1 MAGNLARGNDLNI
14 GQGKVLKG
22 FTIFGLIFLM
32 LPLIILV
39 VFSFNESKTVTHW
52 TGFSLKW
59 YQAVFQDTSMWLAV
73 KNSMIIAVVSTIFT
87 TILGTM
93 SAIVIAKHA
102 FRGKQ
107 LFQNLLYVP
116 VILPEIIFGVSL
128 LALFMLLGFP
138 LGILSVIVAHI
149 TFSFPFV
156 TMIVLAKVLN
166 LPNSLEEASLDLGA
180 DKWQTF
186 VRVILPNISSG
197 IVSGALFAFT
207 LSIDDFVITFFT
219 AGVGAS
225 TLPLKIYSLIKF
237 GMTPA
242 INAVSTILILFTIIA
257 LYLSNKLQNSQRI
270 GKKFRMS
277 VLIGF
282 GLIIFA
288 VLIAPLF
295 NQNEKQLNIYNYS
308 GYLDEG
314 VIKDFEKEYGI
325 KVSLDYYNDNEELL
339 SKLQM
344 GVAGYDLIVP
354 SGYMVKIMI
363 SRGLLAEINRENIS
377 NYGFLNK
384 NMQNLSY
391 DPEGRYSVPYA
402 YGTTGIVYNSEKI
415 QKEVTGW
422 NILWDESLK
431 GKITMLDDVK
441 ETFFAAMAYNG
452 DSYMADSVSLTKARD
467 ALIRQKPLLK
477 KYESNAV
484 EDLMLSED
492 VWIAHAW
499 NGQAARLNAM
509 DSKFKYVLPKEG
521 ASFWSDNLCI
531 PANSEHQ
538 DEAELFI
545 DFLLRPENSARNM
558 TSIAYAMA
566 NDSARLLLDSAMRFN
581 YIIFPDENQIK
592 QLSIVEDLG
601 EFNKVIDR
609 AWTEVKAN

>member
-22 FTIFGLIFLM
+22 FTIFGLIFLL

-59 YQAVFQDTSMWLAV
+59 YQAVFQDKSMWLAV

-138 LGILSVIVAHI
+138 LGVLSVIVAHI

-180 DKWQTF
+180 RKWQTF
-186 VRVILPNISSG
+186 VKVILPNISSG

-282 GLIIFA
+282 SLIIFA
-288 VLIAPLF
+288 GLIAPLF

-308 GYLDEG
+308 SYLDEG
-314 VIKDFEKEYGI
+314 VIRDFEKEYGI

-339 SKLQM
+339 SRLQM

-354 SGYMVKIMI
+354 TGYMVKIMI
-363 SRGLLAEINRENIS
+363 SKGLLAEINRANIP
-377 NYGFLNK
+377 NYQYLNES
-384 NMQNLSY
+384 MLNLPY
-391 DPEGRYSVPYA
+391 DPNGLYSLPYS

-415 QKEVTGW
+415 QSEVNSWG
-422 NILWDESLK
+422 ILWDESLK

-441 ETFFAAMAYNG
+441 ETFFAAMTFNG
-452 DSYMADSVSLTKARD
+452 DSFLADTAALFNARNL
-467 ALIRQKPLLK
+467 LIRQKPLLK

-492 VWIAHAW
+492 VWVAHAW
-499 NGQAARLNAM
+499 NGQAARLSAM
-509 DSKFKYVLPKEG
+509 DSKFKFVLPAEG
-521 ASFWSDNLCI
+521 ATFWTDNLCI
-531 PANSEHQ
+531 PANSEHKE
-538 DEAELFI
+538 EAELFI
-545 DFLLRPENSARNM
+545 DFLLRPENSAQNM

-566 NDSARLLLDSAMRFN
+566 NDSARQLLDSAFRYN
-581 YIIFPDENQIK
+581 YIIFPEENQIK
-592 QLSIVEDLG
+592 RLTIVEDLG
-601 EFNKVIDR
+601 EFNKALDR